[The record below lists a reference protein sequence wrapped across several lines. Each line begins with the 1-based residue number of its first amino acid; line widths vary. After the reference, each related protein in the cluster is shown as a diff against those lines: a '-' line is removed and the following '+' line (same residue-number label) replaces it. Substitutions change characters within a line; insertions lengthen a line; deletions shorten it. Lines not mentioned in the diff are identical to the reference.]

1 MHVWLVMLAAL
12 EMAWHPYFNPA
23 TANTR
28 MDYEHP
34 LNRPLFIALFKQT
47 QVRALLPI
55 SHTQV
60 IHLLAENN
68 DLVVPFDGSHHKAA
82 CLEIEDDVLV
92 ASTLPPSLPLSL
104 PHAFYT
110 NIIILDNI

>member
-28 MDYEHP
+28 MDYEYP

-47 QVRALLPI
+47 QVRALLLTSAPQRCTFLQERMI
-55 SHTQV
+55 FRC
-60 IHLLAENN
+60 HLIAGITAKLH
-68 DLVVPFDGSHHKAA
+68 V
-82 CLEIEDDVLV
+82 
-92 ASTLPPSLPLSL
+92 
-104 PHAFYT
+104 
-110 NIIILDNI
+110 